1 MQTTKCATNRF
12 KWTNP
17 KHGVLVYRENI
28 GKLLNS
34 VTDIH
39 KLLRSL
45 LQGGGS
51 GGVGE
56 WETWQHP
63 YLTVQVV
70 LNHFLTRLVKWYVG

>member
-51 GGVGE
+51 GGVGGVGDLA
-56 WETWQHP
+56 TSIP
-63 YLTVQVV
+63 YCSSCVEPLSDEVS
-70 LNHFLTRLVKWYVG
+70 